1 MVRYAQ
7 QNPEGYAS
15 SVLGFLDVD
24 IEADI
29 TAVSCPILAL
39 PGQHDVLMPTD
50 SADLLRQL
58 KPDAVIET
66 LPNVAHF
73 GPLQSPKVFVE
84 RVDNFLSRLS

>member
-1 MVRYAQ
+1 
-7 QNPEGYAS
+7 
-15 SVLGFLDVD
+15 
-24 IEADI
+24 
-29 TAVSCPILAL
+29 
-39 PGQHDVLMPTD
+39 MPTD

-84 RVDNFLSRLS
+84 RVENFLSRLS